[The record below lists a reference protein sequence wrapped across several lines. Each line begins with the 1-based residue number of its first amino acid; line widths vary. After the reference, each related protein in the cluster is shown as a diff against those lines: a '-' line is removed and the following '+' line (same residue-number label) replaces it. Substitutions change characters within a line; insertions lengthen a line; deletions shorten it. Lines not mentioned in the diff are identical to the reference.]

1 MCNVQLFFSCLA
13 LPTTSPLTPTSRTLT
28 THTSHAHSRN
38 LLMSDSQPIPLAGPT
53 LRYTALEPPRC
64 ARRHGLTRPAKRLQ
78 HRELRRPRPPAT
90 RPLQNKQHHTRAS
103 KPRPLR
109 CVRVLRTYPF
119 SCRHRTLFSELGRGR
134 LRDGRAE
141 LDALALLNEGR
152 LLRHASNKVGRA
164 DRNGIPREGQ
174 GPVGRVPRE

>member
-28 THTSHAHSRN
+28 HFTRTLSIYSCQTV
-38 LLMSDSQPIPLAGPT
+38 SPSLAGPT

-78 HRELRRPRPPAT
+78 HRELRRPRPTAT

-103 KPRPLR
+103 KPRPPR
-109 CVRVLRTYPF
+109 CCVRVLRTYPF

-134 LRDGRAE
+134 LRDWRAE